1 MAFTIYSDI
10 SNVVSVKTD
19 EHGTFE
25 VVGQGP
31 SHARTVNM
39 GYAEVHVAGK
49 HNDHDIK
56 QAHRYIGATG
66 LKFKVEIVNDEV
78 RLQPA

>member
-25 VVGQGP
+25 VVGQGKA
-31 SHARTVNM
+31 HAKHVNM

-49 HNDHDIK
+49 HNNRDIK
-56 QAHRYIGATG
+56 QAQRHTGANG
-66 LKFKVEIVNDEV
+66 MSFKVEIVNDEV
-78 RLQPA
+78 RIQPG